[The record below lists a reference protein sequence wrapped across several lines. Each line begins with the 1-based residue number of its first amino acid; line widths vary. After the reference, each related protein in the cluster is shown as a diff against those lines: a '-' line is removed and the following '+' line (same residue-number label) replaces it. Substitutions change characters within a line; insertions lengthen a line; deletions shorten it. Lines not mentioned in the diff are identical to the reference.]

1 MRRCI
6 TLVNK
11 IKDAVNF
18 ILKSD
23 GKRVKI
29 IVALG
34 LAAIILI
41 AFSSLFQSND
51 NRKAFVASHDYLVSF
66 DYSQYSEQTEKKL
79 TDIVSSIDGVG
90 ECEVMITFEYSN
102 ENIYATDSENKND
115 ENYQSNK
122 DEYVLYDSQ
131 NGEKALLIKE
141 KYPTV
146 QGVSVVCSGGDNV
159 EVREAVI
166 NTVTSL
172 FNISANRVSVS
183 KIKSKG

>member
-11 IKDAVNF
+11 FKDALNY
-18 ILKSD
+18 ILKTD

-34 LAAIILI
+34 LAAIVMI

-51 NRKAFVASHDYLVSF
+51 DKSSKQTDTSF
-66 DYSQYSEQTEKKL
+66 DYSQYSEDTEKRLKN
-79 TDIVSSIDGVG
+79 IISSIDGVG
-90 ECEVMITFEYSN
+90 ECEVMITFEYGN
-102 ENIYATDSENKND
+102 ENVYATDSENKND
-115 ENYQSNK
+115 ESSQSSK

-141 KYPTV
+141 KYPIV
-146 QGVSVVCSGGDNV
+146 QGVSVVCSGGENT

-183 KIKSKG
+183 KIKTKG

>member
-6 TLVNK
+6 ILVNK
-11 IKDAVNF
+11 IKDAINF
-18 ILKSD
+18 MLKSD
-23 GKRVKI
+23 GKRAKI
-29 IVALG
+29 IVAMG
-34 LAAIILI
+34 LVAIVLI
-41 AFSSLFQSND
+41 AFSSFFQSND
-51 NRKAFVASHDYLVSF
+51 NKATEDETSF
-66 DYSQYSEQTEKKL
+66 DYSQYSDETKKQL
-79 TDIVSSIDGVG
+79 TNIVSSIDGVG
-90 ECEVMITFEYSN
+90 DCEVMITFEYSS
-102 ENIYATDSENKND
+102 ENVYATDSENKND
-115 ENYQSNK
+115 E
-122 DEYVLYDSQ
+122 YVLYDSQ
-131 NGEKALLIKE
+131 SGEKALLIKE

>member
-6 TLVNK
+6 ILVNK
-11 IKDAVNF
+11 IKDAINF
-18 ILKSD
+18 MLKSD
-23 GKRVKI
+23 GKRAKI
-29 IVALG
+29 IVAMG
-34 LAAIILI
+34 LVAIVLI
-41 AFSSLFQSND
+41 AFSSFFQSNE
-51 NRKAFVASHDYLVSF
+51 NETSF
-66 DYSQYSEQTEKKL
+66 DYSQYSDETEKQL
-79 TDIVSSIDGVG
+79 TNIVSSIDGVG
-90 ECEVMITFEYSN
+90 DCEVMITFEYSS
-102 ENIYATDSENKND
+102 ENVYATDSENKND
-115 ENYQSNK
+115 ENSQSNK

-131 NGEKALLIKE
+131 SGEKALLIKE

>member
-6 TLVNK
+6 ILVNK
-11 IKDAVNF
+11 IKDAINF
-18 ILKSD
+18 MLKSD
-23 GKRVKI
+23 GKRAKI
-29 IVALG
+29 IVAMG
-34 LAAIILI
+34 LVA
-41 AFSSLFQSND
+41 ND
-51 NRKAFVASHDYLVSF
+51 NKTTEDETSF
-66 DYSQYSEQTEKKL
+66 DYSQYSDETKKQL
-79 TDIVSSIDGVG
+79 TNIVSSIDGVG
-90 ECEVMITFEYSN
+90 DCEVMITFEYSS
-102 ENIYATDSENKND
+102 ENVYATDSENKND
-115 ENYQSNK
+115 ENSQSNK

-131 NGEKALLIKE
+131 SGEKALLIKE

>member
-6 TLVNK
+6 ILVNK
-11 IKDAVNF
+11 IKDAINF
-18 ILKSD
+18 MLKSD
-23 GKRVKI
+23 GKRAKI
-29 IVALG
+29 IVAMG
-34 LAAIILI
+34 LVAIVLI
-41 AFSSLFQSND
+41 AFSSFFQSND
-51 NRKAFVASHDYLVSF
+51 NKA
-66 DYSQYSEQTEKKL
+66 TN
-79 TDIVSSIDGVG
+79 IVSSIDGVG
-90 ECEVMITFEYSN
+90 DCEVMITFEYSS
-102 ENIYATDSENKND
+102 ENVYATDSENKND
-115 ENYQSNK
+115 ENSQSNK

-131 NGEKALLIKE
+131 SGEKALLIKE

>member
-6 TLVNK
+6 ILVNK

-18 ILKSD
+18 IMKSD

-29 IVALG
+29 IVAMG
-34 LAAIILI
+34 LVAIILI

-51 NRKAFVASHDYLVSF
+51 KNTSKKEEVSF
-66 DYSQYSEQTEKKL
+66 DYSQYSAQTEKKL

-90 ECEVMITFEYSN
+90 DCEVMITFEYSN
-102 ENIYATDSENKND
+102 ENVYATDSENKND
-115 ENYQSNK
+115 ESSQSNK

-146 QGVSVVCSGGDNV
+146 QGVSIVCSGGDNV

>member
-1 MRRCI
+1 MAKEQNHSCYGACCNCFNCFFF
-6 TLVNK
+6 V
-11 IKDAVNF
+11 
-18 ILKSD
+18 
-23 GKRVKI
+23 
-29 IVALG
+29 
-34 LAAIILI
+34 
-41 AFSSLFQSND
+41 FQSND
-51 NRKAFVASHDYLVSF
+51 NKATENETSF
-66 DYSQYSEQTEKKL
+66 DYSQYSDETNKQL
-79 TDIVSSIDGVG
+79 TNIVSSIDGVG
-90 ECEVMITFEYSN
+90 DCEVMITFEYSS
-102 ENIYATDSENKND
+102 ENVYATDSENKND
-115 ENYQSNK
+115 ENSQSNK

-131 NGEKALLIKE
+131 KRRKGFAYQR

>member
-6 TLVNK
+6 ILVNK
-11 IKDAVNF
+11 IKDAINF
-18 ILKSD
+18 MLKSD
-23 GKRVKI
+23 GKRAKI
-29 IVALG
+29 IVAMG
-34 LAAIILI
+34 LVAIVLI
-41 AFSSLFQSND
+41 GFSSFFQSND
-51 NRKAFVASHDYLVSF
+51 NKATEKEESF
-66 DYSQYSEQTEKKL
+66 DYSQYSDETKKQL
-79 TDIVSSIDGVG
+79 TNIVSSIDGVG
-90 ECEVMITFEYSN
+90 DCEVMITFEYSS
-102 ENIYATDSENKND
+102 ENVYATDSENKND
-115 ENYQSNK
+115 ESSQSNN
-122 DEYVLYDSQ
+122 DSQ
-131 NGEKALLIKE
+131 SGEKALLIKE

>member
-6 TLVNK
+6 ILVNK
-11 IKDAVNF
+11 IKDAINF
-18 ILKSD
+18 MLKSD
-23 GKRVKI
+23 GKRAKI
-29 IVALG
+29 IVAMG
-34 LAAIILI
+34 LVAIVLI
-41 AFSSLFQSND
+41 AFSSFFQSND
-51 NRKAFVASHDYLVSF
+51 NKATETETSF
-66 DYSQYSEQTEKKL
+66 DYSQYSDETKKQL
-79 TDIVSSIDGVG
+79 TNIVSSIDGVG
-90 ECEVMITFEYSN
+90 DCEVMITFEYSS
-102 ENIYATDSENKND
+102 ENVYATDSENKND
-115 ENYQSNK
+115 ESSQSNK

-131 NGEKALLIKE
+131 SGEKALLIKE

-146 QGVSVVCSGGDNV
+146 QGVSIVCSGGDNV

>member
-6 TLVNK
+6 ILVNK
-11 IKDAVNF
+11 IKDAINF
-18 ILKSD
+18 MLKSD
-23 GKRVKI
+23 GKRAKI
-29 IVALG
+29 IVAMG
-34 LAAIILI
+34 FVAIVLI
-41 AFSSLFQSND
+41 AFSSFFQSND
-51 NRKAFVASHDYLVSF
+51 NKATEKEESF
-66 DYSQYSEQTEKKL
+66 DYSQYSDETKKQL
-79 TDIVSSIDGVG
+79 TNIVSSIDGVG
-90 ECEVMITFEYSN
+90 DCEVMITFEYSS
-102 ENIYATDSENKND
+102 ENVYATDSENKND
-115 ENYQSNK
+115 ENSQSNK

-131 NGEKALLIKE
+131 SGEKALLIKE

>member
-23 GKRVKI
+23 GKRVKT

-34 LAAIILI
+34 LVAIILI

-51 NRKAFVASHDYLVSF
+51 NSKNTEGEEVSF

>member
-11 IKDAVNF
+11 IKDAVNY

-29 IVALG
+29 IVAMG
-34 LAAIILI
+34 LVAIILI

-51 NRKAFVASHDYLVSF
+51 NKTTKSEEVSF

-79 TDIVSSIDGVG
+79 TNIVSSIDGVG

-102 ENIYATDSENKND
+102 ENVYATDSENKND
-115 ENYQSNK
+115 ESSQSNK